1 MRMPDVAWARAGAVP
16 RPTWAAI
23 MTKAFAIAARNH
35 PEMRQVW
42 LGFPWPHVGEFAWQA
57 ACVIVTRRIGGEEIL
72 FTAPLDAPEKRSLAE
87 LDRKLRWYQEEP
99 VENISVHRDIL
110 IMARLPS
117 FIRRF
122 LLWFVF
128 QVKPRYRMRYFGT
141 FGVTTMSPY
150 GAKTTGAPCFWT
162 SMLHYGPVSS
172 EGDVAV
178 GVFFDHRV
186 MDGSVVGYT
195 LLEMEQVLHRAL
207 LAELQAMGA
216 SRAAC

>member
-1 MRMPDVAWARAGAVP
+1 MRIPDVAAARPAAGP

-35 PEMRQVW
+35 PEMRQVR
-42 LGFPWPHVGEFAWQA
+42 LEFPWPHLGEFAWQA
-57 ACVIVTRRIGGEEIL
+57 ACVIVPRRIGDEEIL
-72 FTAPLDAPEKRSLAE
+72 LTAPLDAPEKRSLAE

-99 VENISVHRDIL
+99 VENISIYRDLL

-117 FIRRF
+117 FVRRL
-122 LLWFVF
+122 LLWFAF
-128 QVKPRYRMRYFGT
+128 RVKPRYRMRYFGT

-172 EGDVAV
+172 EGEVDV
-178 GVFFDHRV
+178 GIIFDHRI

-216 SRAAC
+216 SHAV